1 MLKRFNLKLEP
12 DKRRVICLP
21 LHFSSNEEKTQRIKR
36 IYKNIIKL
44 DEESTQKT
52 YNDIMKEFS
61 NRHKSFLNILKD
73 TFNQIEQHL
82 PDNHQLTETQQL
94 VLASYFVMEYSIEA
108 AALFN
113 PSLVIHPVQDNKD
126 KLKILISLRATGEG
140 HISSIE
146 FVEGYIGQNGE
157 LDLIDRE
164 SSCNLPKL
172 CVADIEKSVLEFN
185 DDVSLNEQV
194 IFPLTRDESNGI
206 EDVRFVKFEDGNNEN
221 SYYGTFTAYDGKL
234 IKSKLICTRDFK
246 KYTIRSMKGSA
257 ISDKGMALFP
267 RKING
272 KYAMISRQDG
282 ENIRIMFSKDILYWE
297 SSEIIQ
303 EPEFPWQFGKLG
315 NCGSPIELDEG
326 WLLLTHGVGSL
337 RKYVIGACLLD
348 LNDPSKVIAKLKE
361 PLLSPNKD
369 EREGYVPNVVYSC
382 GGILHNR
389 QIILPYAMS
398 DSVSGFVTVDVAA
411 LVSRMKKY

>member
-1 MLKRFNLKLEP
+1 M
-12 DKRRVICLP
+12 
-21 LHFSSNEEKTQRIKR
+21 
-36 IYKNIIKL
+36 
-44 DEESTQKT
+44 
-52 YNDIMKEFS
+52 
-61 NRHKSFLNILKD
+61 
-73 TFNQIEQHL
+73 
-82 PDNHQLTETQQL
+82 
-94 VLASYFVMEYSIEA
+94 
-108 AALFN
+108 
-113 PSLVIHPVQDNKD
+113 
-126 KLKILISLRATGEG
+126 RATGEG

>member
-1 MLKRFNLKLEP
+1 M
-12 DKRRVICLP
+12 
-21 LHFSSNEEKTQRIKR
+21 
-36 IYKNIIKL
+36 
-44 DEESTQKT
+44 
-52 YNDIMKEFS
+52 
-61 NRHKSFLNILKD
+61 
-73 TFNQIEQHL
+73 
-82 PDNHQLTETQQL
+82 
-94 VLASYFVMEYSIEA
+94 
-108 AALFN
+108 
-113 PSLVIHPVQDNKD
+113 
-126 KLKILISLRATGEG
+126 
-140 HISSIE
+140 
-146 FVEGYIGQNGE
+146 
-157 LDLIDRE
+157 
-164 SSCNLPKL
+164 
-172 CVADIEKSVLEFN
+172 
-185 DDVSLNEQV
+185 